1 MDIKDIIRH
10 EIEHLSQ
17 AGYNVVSSKELPDD
31 RDLRFFI
38 QTLGTMPASNYYL
51 LDKEVPAMLQ
61 GMYYKAKKMKKP
73 FKEVVND
80 YLDIFVSND
89 TITKDDKQD
98 ILHRWR
104 IAAKDLN
111 LPSL

>member
-1 MDIKDIIRH
+1 
-10 EIEHLSQ
+10 
-17 AGYNVVSSKELPDD
+17 
-31 RDLRFFI
+31 
-38 QTLGTMPASNYYL
+38 
-51 LDKEVPAMLQ
+51 MLQ

-73 FKEVVND
+73 FRDVVNA
-80 YLDIFVSND
+80 YLDIFVNNE
-89 TITKDDKQD
+89 TIDKQDKQD